1 MGVQVS
7 DQFVTIVIPRMVLK
21 VPFVRV
27 TEDLQA
33 RLTLRERDVFE
44 LLVTRKSHKE
54 IAAILNISHRTAKFH
69 ASKIYRT
76 LGVKD
81 RLEFLSK
88 YGKAQPEAQK

>member
-1 MGVQVS
+1 MI

-27 TEDLQA
+27 SEDLQA

-44 LLVTRKSHKE
+44 MLVTRKSHKE
-54 IAAILNISHRTAKFH
+54 IAAALNISTRTAKWH

-81 RLEFLSK
+81 RLEFLAR
-88 YGKAQPEAQK
+88 YGKADFKEKR